1 MTHDEIIL
9 DDDSFLVSETDEKGI
24 IKFASDDFCKL
35 AEYAVD
41 ELIGKPHN
49 LVRHPDMPPAA
60 FKDLWDTVKKGEIW
74 SGFVKN
80 KSKSGKAYWV
90 YATVYPYK
98 DKDGNSGYISCR
110 TKVVSRKE
118 IEHYNELY
126 KSMRA
131 VTA

>member
-1 MTHDEIIL
+1 MTHNEIIL

-24 IKFASDDFCKL
+24 IKFASDDFCKI
-35 AEYAVD
+35 AEYDID

-49 LVRHPDMPPAA
+49 IVRHPDMPRAA
-60 FKDLWDTVKKGEIW
+60 FKDLWDTVKKGDIW

-80 KSKSGKAYWV
+80 KSKSGKSYWV

-98 DKDGNSGYISCR
+98 DKDGNDGYISCR

-118 IEHYNELY
+118 IDYYDKLY
-126 KSMRA
+126 KSMRD
-131 VTA
+131 